1 MTTVLT
7 QGGNAPL
14 NAATVTVE
22 VTAPK
27 ALDVSGLL
35 LTEAGKVRSDD
46 DFVFFNAPHGP
57 GVTHRPA
64 SGGTPDAITVDTG
77 AVPAGIDKIVITA
90 SLDAGATFAGTE
102 PTATLRDAA
111 TGAVLMTFTPPRLG
125 RETALV
131 VVEVY
136 RRAGSWKVR
145 AVGQG
150 YDNGLAG
157 IATDFGVSVEEQ
169 APAAPAA
176 PPMPAAPPSPMQKPA
191 APPMPPAPPAPPAA
205 PPSLTKVTLDK
216 GRVSLTKGGSVS
228 LEKGGK
234 PFLSAVRMGLG
245 WEPAGRGRNVD
256 LDASCI
262 AFDAQRKRIETAWF
276 MKLSIF
282 NGAVAHSG
290 DNLTGAGAGDDES
303 ITVHLDGLPA
313 EVCGLVFVVN
323 SFSGQKF
330 TDVKNAYCRLLD
342 AGTGEELVRF
352 DLTHAESRTG
362 VAMCKL
368 VRQYSGEWVMTA
380 LEHYVDSKTAR
391 GMVEPASSML

>member
-1 MTTVLT
+1 MT

-14 NAATVTVE
+14 TAARVTVE

-35 LTEAGKVRSDD
+35 LTESGKVRSDA
-46 DFVFFNAPHGP
+46 DFVFFNAPNGP

-64 SGGTPDAITVDTG
+64 SGGAPDAITVDTG
-77 AVPAGIDKIVITA
+77 AVPAGIDKIVVTA
-90 SLDAGATFAGTE
+90 SLDDAGATFAGTE
-102 PTATLRDAA
+102 PTATLRDAD
-111 TGAVLMTFTPPRLG
+111 TGAVLLTFTPPRLT

-136 RRAGSWKVR
+136 RRAGAWKVR

-150 YDNGLAG
+150 YANGLAG
-157 IATDFGVSVEEQ
+157 IATDFGVSVDDSPAPPPMPTAAPAAA

-176 PPMPAAPPSPMQKPA
+176 AGTPPKPVT
-191 APPMPPAPPAPPAA
+191 PPAVPA
-205 PPSLTKVTLDK
+205 SLTKVTLDK
-216 GRVSLTKGGSVS
+216 GRISLTKGGSVS
-228 LEKGGK
+228 LEKNGK
-234 PFLSAVRMGLG
+234 PFLAAVRMGLG
-245 WEPAGRGRNVD
+245 WEPAAGGRSVD

-262 AFDAQRKRIETAWF
+262 AFDAQRNKIETAWF

-282 NGAVAHSG
+282 NGAIAHSG
-290 DNLTGAGAGDDES
+290 DNLTGEGAGDDES
-303 ITVHLDGLPA
+303 ITVHLEGLPP

-330 TDVKNAYCRLLD
+330 TAVKNAYCRLLD
-342 AGTGEELVRF
+342 AGSGQELVRF
-352 DLTHAESRTG
+352 DLTSSEPQTG
-362 VAMCKL
+362 VVMCKL

-380 LEHYVDSKTAR
+380 IGEYVSAKTAR
-391 GMVEPASSML
+391 AMVKPAGAML